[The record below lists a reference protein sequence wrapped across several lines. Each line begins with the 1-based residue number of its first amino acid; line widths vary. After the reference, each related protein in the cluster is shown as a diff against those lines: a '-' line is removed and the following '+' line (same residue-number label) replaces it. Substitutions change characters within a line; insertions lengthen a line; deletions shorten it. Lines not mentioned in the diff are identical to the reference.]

1 MGLIG
6 HNKRF
11 LHLTTGAPGSTHD
24 ARLLRHSS
32 LYKDISNG
40 DGIPNKSIDLGDAGK
55 IPLATVGDSAFPRLS
70 WLIKGFNENT
80 RDPKERY
87 FNKKLCSA
95 RVVTEN
101 AYGMLKSRWRLLY
114 KKCECKLHHVKY
126 VIMSAVILH
135 NICIYNNDPCQ
146 PRWRLD
152 VKQIQLINGHASR
165 LESAESK
172 RLSTETS
179 RKISNWL
186 WNNK

>member
-1 MGLIG
+1 MRSLFDEFVRLPETEDEWVEECKSFMENYEFPCVGAWDGFSVHVASHLKNYFSFKNKYTITSMGLIG

-55 IPLATVGDSAFPRLS
+55 IPLATVGDSAYPRLS
-70 WLIKGFNENT
+70 WLIKGFNETT

-87 FNKKLCSA
+87 FDKKLCSA

-101 AYGMLKSRWRLLY
+101 A
-114 KKCECKLHHVKY
+114 
-126 VIMSAVILH
+126 
-135 NICIYNNDPCQ
+135 
-146 PRWRLD
+146 
-152 VKQIQLINGHASR
+152 
-165 LESAESK
+165 
-172 RLSTETS
+172 
-179 RKISNWL
+179 
-186 WNNK
+186 